1 MQGYGQA
8 APHVMSGP
16 PVANVGLFGKLP
28 CPHCGTPT
36 ASNAGGGG
44 QAARIAGGLVGWL
57 IVSAFTTK
65 YYCMH
70 HGEIPIMHFPPG
82 HQSAI
87 STRKAAK
94 IGGGVALF
102 FVVFVLMVGSS
113 FIR

>member
-16 PVANVGLFGKLP
+16 PVADVGLFRTLP
-28 CPHCGTPT
+28 CPHCGMPT
-36 ASNAGGGG
+36 TSNAGDGG
-44 QAARIAGGLVGWL
+44 QAARMAGGLVGWL

-65 YYCMH
+65 YFCRQ
-70 HGEIPIMHFPPG
+70 HGEILIVHFPPG
-82 HQSAI
+82 HQSSI

-94 IGGGVALF
+94 IGGGVALL
-102 FVVFVLMVGSS
+102 FVVFALMIASS